1 MVHNPYPATP
11 VLVVDDENEI
21 LSSVSIALRSSGITH
36 VVSCQDSREVMPLL
50 AKQEVCVILLDLTL
64 PHITGNKLLS
74 NIRMDYPE
82 IPVVIVTGNDE
93 LENAVHCMKT
103 GAFDYMV
110 KPLEKSRLI
119 SGVMRAIEMRELAHE
134 NKRLQERF
142 LADKLENPEAFSE
155 IISVD
160 ARMHAL
166 FQYAE
171 AISKSAQ
178 PILITGE
185 SGVGKELMAKAVHQ
199 LSRRRGA
206 FVPVNAAGIDDQ
218 IFSDT
223 LFGHVRG
230 AFTGADTL
238 RKGLVETAAGGTLFL
253 DEIGDLA
260 MDSQVKLLRLIQE
273 REYYP
278 VGADLPKST
287 DTQLVVAT
295 NQDLKAGQSVG
306 RFRKDLYF
314 RLTAHHIHIPPLR
327 ERAGDLPL
335 LLDHFFE
342 EAARAFGKKK
352 PAYPEELLVLIKNYH
367 FPGNVRE
374 LRSMVYDALAGH
386 QAKKIS
392 MERFKAHID
401 TESDGTRGLSVEIEN
416 ESIRFP
422 ENLPLPTLAR
432 ANQRLIE
439 EALHRSGGN
448 RSIAARLLGIS
459 RQRLMRHLKAD
470 DE

>member
-1 MVHNPYPATP
+1 MIQNLYPANP
-11 VLVVDDENEI
+11 VLVVDDEVEI
-21 LSSVSIALRSSGITH
+21 LSSVGIALRSAGISH
-36 VVSCQDSREVMPLL
+36 VISCRDSREVIPLL
-50 AKQEVCVILLDLTL
+50 ARQEVGVILLDLTL
-64 PHITGNKLLS
+64 PHITGKELL
-74 NIRMDYPE
+74 NAIRMEYPE
-82 IPVVIVTGNDE
+82 IPVIIVTGNDE

-110 KPLEKSRLI
+110 KPVEKSRLI
-119 SGVMRAIEMRELAHE
+119 SGVIRAIEIRELANE

-142 LADKLENPEAFSE
+142 LTDTLEFPEAFSE
-155 IISVD
+155 IVTAD
-160 ARMHAL
+160 TRMHAL

-171 AISKSAQ
+171 AISKSTQ

-185 SGVGKELMAKAVHQ
+185 SGVGKELMAKAVHL
-199 LSRRRGA
+199 LSGRKGA
-206 FVPVNAAGIDDQ
+206 FVPVNVAGIDDP

-253 DEIGDLA
+253 DEIGELA
-260 MDSQVKLLRLIQE
+260 TESQVRLLRLIQE
-273 REYYP
+273 REFYP

-287 DTQLVVAT
+287 DAQVIAAT
-295 NQDLKAGQSVG
+295 NQDLKTTQTSG

-327 ERAGDLPL
+327 ERLGDLPL

-342 EAARAFGKKK
+342 TAANDFGKKK

-392 MERFKAHID
+392 MARFKAHID
-401 TESDGTRGLSVEIEN
+401 TESGGKSDRYEELERN
-416 ESIRFP
+416 AFRFP

-432 ANQRLIE
+432 ANQTLIE
-439 EALHRSGGN
+439 EALKRAGGN

-459 RQRLMRHLKAD
+459 RQRLLRHLKAE